1 MKITNKLTAILSIIL
16 ITCICTNANA
26 DTVGQNAD
34 TRISFSHFYVN
45 DGLSQGTVMSSCQD
59 STGHMWFATLD
70 GLNRYDGYR
79 FKVYRHNPEDTTSI
93 NDNIIRKV
101 YIDSRGDLW
110 VGTAKGFAMYDRK
123 MDCFRNV

>member
-45 DGLSQGTVMSSCQD
+45 DGLSQGTVMSSCQVRGID
-59 STGHMWFATLD
+59 IIPELDMPGHMLAAVS
-70 GLNRYDGYR
+70 NYDGVSYFQRIRR
-79 FKVYRHNPEDTTSI
+79 FVTLVTF
-93 NDNIIRKV
+93 
-101 YIDSRGDLW
+101 L
-110 VGTAKGFAMYDRK
+110 AA
-123 MDCFRNV
+123 